1 LVTSA
6 EENRSEFL
14 LLQVHVI
21 PTISEKPIAFVEL
34 KSAAMS
40 KKRPCFWRHA
50 HKLAKIIANNAP
62 IQPQMWQARAH
73 RAGFRIVRKLTPK
86 KSATSR
92 VVSLCGK
99 GCAACF
105 VSSRPK
111 TTSTPWSQKE
121 SDHETSSFVCC
132 NSHFCSSCHA

>member
-21 PTISEKPIAFVEL
+21 PTISEKPMRLSSL
-34 KSAAMS
+34 KVPRCQ
-40 KKRPCFWRHA
+40 KKNDLASGATPISSQ
-50 HKLAKIIANNAP
+50 LAKIIANNAP

-132 NSHFCSSCHA
+132 NSHF

>member
-40 KKRPCFWRHA
+40 KKNHLASGATPISSQ
-50 HKLAKIIANNAP
+50 LAKIIANNAP

-132 NSHFCSSCHA
+132 NSHF